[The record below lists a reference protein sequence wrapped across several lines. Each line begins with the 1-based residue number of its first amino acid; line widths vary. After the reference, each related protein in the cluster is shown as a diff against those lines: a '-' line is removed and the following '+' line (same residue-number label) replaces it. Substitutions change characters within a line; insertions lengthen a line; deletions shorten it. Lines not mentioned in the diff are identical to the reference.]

1 MSWGAIQLYK
11 VMIVDD
17 EPIVR
22 EGIKNRI
29 QWADHGFECVG
40 VSENGRDALEAVS
53 LLRPDVVLTD
63 IYMPFM
69 DGLEL
74 SRHISKQYPLT
85 KIIILTGYDDFEYAQ
100 QAVKIQVTDFI
111 LKPVTSA
118 ELREILDKLKA
129 QMDEER
135 GHRDHLNRLKQ
146 QLNESFPLLKERFLE
161 RLASSALNEWEI
173 NSKIAYFDIP
183 LNGPLFVA
191 IATDMDEI
199 RPEEQ
204 GTDNELYAFA
214 IYNIIQEI
222 MEKEAASAVFRYQ
235 GNKVITILS
244 GSEEEEIYSHAQELA
259 EQIRT
264 TVKSYLKFTVT
275 VGVGTI
281 GTHLQDIRHSCRASV
296 AALEYRLLIG
306 SDQVVSISDLEKRGS
321 TPLYDGA
328 ETENA
333 LVSAIKTGTHED
345 VERSIGRLIRE
356 LGHASISIEQCYVRV
371 LRTMLAVL
379 QTLLEIG
386 CSEKELF
393 GRETRLL
400 TELYSFRSLD
410 EIEIWL
416 KEMCRQAV
424 KDVAD
429 TRRDISR
436 KQMEEAAE
444 YIHRNFDDTAL
455 SVKTVCS
462 RIFMSASYFSSL
474 FKAHTG
480 KTFVEYVTGV
490 RMEKAKELLK
500 HSSMKTY
507 EIATK
512 TGYQDAQ
519 YFSVLFKK
527 YTGDTPT
534 EYRNKMLAD
543 GA

>member
-1 MSWGAIQLYK
+1 MYK
-11 VMIVDD
+11 IIIVDD

-22 EGIKNRI
+22 EGIRDRI

-40 VSENGRDALEAVS
+40 VSENGKEALDAVAR
-53 LLRPDVVLTD
+53 LRPDVVLTD

-74 SRHISKQYPLT
+74 SRCIAEKYPRT

-100 QAVKIQVTDFI
+100 QAVKLQVTDFI

-118 ELREILDKLKA
+118 ELREILDKLKVE
-129 QMDEER
+129 MDEER
-135 GHRDHLNRLKQ
+135 GNQEHLNQLKQ
-146 QLNESFPLLKERFLE
+146 QLNESLPLLKERFLE
-161 RLASSALNEWEI
+161 RLASSTLNEWEI
-173 NSKIAYFDIP
+173 TSKMAYFDIP
-183 LNGPLFVA
+183 LSGPLFLA
-191 IATDMDEI
+191 IATDMDEL

-214 IYNIIQEI
+214 VYNIIQEI
-222 MEKEAASAVFRYQ
+222 MSNEPASAVFRYK

-244 GSEEEEIYSHAQELA
+244 GTGEKGIYVRAQELA
-259 EQIRT
+259 EAIRASI
-264 TVKSYLKFTVT
+264 KRYLSFTVT

-281 GTHLQDIRHSCRASV
+281 CHELKDIRHSCRASV

-306 SDQVVSISDLEKRGS
+306 SDQVVSISDLENRSSK
-321 TPLYDGA
+321 PLYDGT
-328 ETENA
+328 ETEHV
-333 LVSAIKTGTHED
+333 LISAIKTGTPED
-345 VERSIGRLIRE
+345 VDKSIGRLIGE
-356 LGHASISIEQCYVRV
+356 LKHASISIEQCYIRV

-379 QTLLEIG
+379 QALLEIG

-393 GRETRLL
+393 GKETRLL

-410 EIEIWL
+410 EIEYWL
-416 KEMCRQAV
+416 KEMCGKAIKGV
-424 KDVAD
+424 VE
-429 TRRDISR
+429 TRKDISR
-436 KQMEEAAE
+436 NQMSEAVQF
-444 YIHRNFDDTAL
+444 IHHNYDDTEL
-455 SVKTVCS
+455 SVKSVCS

-480 KTFVEYVTGV
+480 KTFVEYVTSI

-500 HSSMKTY
+500 HSSLKTY
-507 EIATK
+507 EIAMK

-534 EYRNKMLAD
+534 DYRQKMLAD

>member
-1 MSWGAIQLYK
+1 MGAIQLYK
-11 VMIVDD
+11 IIIVDD

-22 EGIKNRI
+22 EGIRNRI
-29 QWADHGFECVG
+29 PWADHGFECVG
-40 VSENGRDALEAVS
+40 VSENGRDALEAVNR
-53 LLRPDVVLTD
+53 LKPDVVMTD

-74 SRHISKQYPLT
+74 SRQIAEQYPLT

-100 QAVKIQVTDFI
+100 QAVKIQVADFI
-111 LKPVTSA
+111 LKPVTSM
-118 ELREILDKLKA
+118 EIREMLDKLKKE
-129 QMDEER
+129 MDEER
-135 GHRDHLNRLKQ
+135 GHREHLNRLKQ
-146 QLNESFPLLKERFLE
+146 QLNESLPLLKERFLE

-173 NSKIAYFDIP
+173 KSKMAYFKIP
-183 LNGPLFVA
+183 LHGPLFVA
-191 IATDMDEI
+191 IATDMDEL
-199 RPEEQ
+199 RTEEQ

-214 IYNIIQEI
+214 VYNIIQEI
-222 MEKEAASAVFRYQ
+222 AEKEPASAVFRFK

-244 GSEEEEIYSHAQELA
+244 GGGEQNLYSRTQRLAEEI
-259 EQIRT
+259 RT
-264 TVKSYLKFTVT
+264 SVKMYLNFTVT

-281 GTHLQDIRHSCRASV
+281 CRQLKDIRHSCRASV

-321 TPLYDGA
+321 IPLYDGTEA
-328 ETENA
+328 ENA
-333 LVSAIKTGTHED
+333 LVSAIKTGTPD
-345 VERSIGRLIRE
+345 KVEQSISKLIAE
-356 LGHASISIEQCYVRV
+356 LGNASISLEQCYVRV

-379 QTLLEIG
+379 QALLEIG
-386 CSEKELF
+386 CSEKELL
-393 GRETRLL
+393 GKETRLL

-410 EIEIWL
+410 EIERWL
-416 KEMCRQAV
+416 KDMCGKAV
-424 KDVAD
+424 KGVAD

-436 KQMEEAAE
+436 NQMLDAVE
-444 YIHRNFDDTAL
+444 YIQRNYDDFEL
-455 SVKTVCS
+455 SVKMVCC

-480 KTFVEYVTGV
+480 KTFVEYVTFI

-500 HSSMKTY
+500 HSNMKTY

-534 EYRNKMLAD
+534 EYRLKMLA
-543 GA
+543 GGI

>member
-1 MSWGAIQLYK
+1 
-11 VMIVDD
+11 MIVDD

-29 QWADHGFECVG
+29 QWSDHGFECVG

-53 LLRPDVVLTD
+53 RLRPDVVLTD

-100 QAVKIQVTDFI
+100 QAVKLQVTDFI

-118 ELREILDKLKA
+118 ELREMLDKLKS

-135 GHRDHLNRLKQ
+135 GHREHLNRLKQ
-146 QLNESFPLLKERFLE
+146 QLNESLPLLKERFLE

-173 NSKIAYFDIP
+173 SSKIAYFDIP
-183 LNGPLFVA
+183 LRGPLFVA
-191 IATDMDEI
+191 IATDMDEL

-244 GSEEEEIYSHAQELA
+244 GSEEEEIYSRAQELA

-328 ETENA
+328 ETESA

-356 LGHASISIEQCYVRV
+356 LGNASISIEQCHVRV

-416 KEMCRQAV
+416 KEMCRKAV

-436 KQMEEAAE
+436 KQMEEAAA

-462 RIFMSASYFSSL
+462 RIFMSASYFSAL

-500 HSSMKTY
+500 HSSLKTY